1 MLNKNMSPLITFLSL
16 LIMGLF
22 WLFTINGLPMRVRTL
37 EENVKV
43 LEKKMEKNDV
53 KTDIILDT
61 VKLIQAHL
69 FHLQNNGVSY
79 SHQPEGQDD
88 N

>member
-1 MLNKNMSPLITFLSL
+1 MLNKNMPPWVTMISILV
-16 LIMGLF
+16 MGLF
-22 WLFTINGLPMRVRTL
+22 WLFTINGLPMRVKTL

-69 FHLQNNGVSY
+69 FHIQNSSLSY
-79 SHQPEGQDD
+79 AHQPEGQHA

>member
-1 MLNKNMSPLITFLSL
+1 MNKNLPPWITVISL
-16 LIMGLF
+16 LVMGLF
-22 WLFTINGLPMRVRTL
+22 WLFTINGLPVRVKAL

-43 LEKKMEKNDV
+43 LERKMEKNDV

-69 FHLQNNGVSY
+69 FHLQNAGGIPQNTG
-79 SHQPEGQDD
+79 E
-88 N
+88 